1 MITSTLRT
9 SLLVLLA
16 VCVCALPA
24 GCGGTYLDGVRIYP
38 VSGTILVDG
47 KPLSD
52 VPQGSVAFHADA
64 AKGNTPRT
72 FPPARSPPTE
82 NSSW

>member
-1 MITSTLRT
+1 MTSFTLRT

-47 KPLSD
+47 KPLTD

-72 FPPARSPPTE
+72 FPPARSPPTG